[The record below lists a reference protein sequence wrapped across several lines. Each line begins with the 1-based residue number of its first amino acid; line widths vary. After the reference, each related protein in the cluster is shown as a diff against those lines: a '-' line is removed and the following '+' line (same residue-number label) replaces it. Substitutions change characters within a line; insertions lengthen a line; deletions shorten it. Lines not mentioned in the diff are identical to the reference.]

1 MKLGFVTPRYGK
13 EIAGGAETLVR
24 ELAEKLSLQHEIEIF
39 TTCAVDNRTWDNVL
53 KPGVTKEENIKI
65 NRFLVSP
72 RDLEVWIPRQIAISE
87 GQRLSL
93 SDQLSWMEHGVNS
106 LDLYSELVKRK
117 DEFTVFMFAPYLFGT
132 SFYGALAVK
141 EKAFLIPCLHD
152 EEYAYLEITK
162 HLFLETK
169 GSLFNSLPEKELAE
183 KLYGQESIRGGVVG
197 MGFEMLSKSYIDS
210 LEKIT
215 TIQNKKIPEKYIICV
230 GRKETGKNAH
240 TLLDYFVASK
250 ENNQIP
256 KDLSIILVGGGSFE
270 DLLRPQ
276 FKDRS
281 DIIDLSYI
289 SESEKQSLIKYASCL
304 VQPSVLE
311 SFSIVLME
319 AWRLG
324 TPVIVNAAGA
334 VTKHHT
340 EISGGGLWFDDDQE
354 LAACINQIL
363 DPEIRS
369 DLSLA
374 GYRYVESEFAW
385 EEVVN
390 RFNSLLLGITL
401 KKN

>member
-1 MKLGFVTPRYGK
+1 M
-13 EIAGGAETLVR
+13 
-24 ELAEKLSLQHEIEIF
+24 
-39 TTCAVDNRTWDNVL
+39 
-53 KPGVTKEENIKI
+53 
-65 NRFLVSP
+65 
-72 RDLEVWIPRQIAISE
+72 
-87 GQRLSL
+87 
-93 SDQLSWMEHGVNS
+93 
-106 LDLYSELVKRK
+106 
-117 DEFTVFMFAPYLFGT
+117 
-132 SFYGALAVK
+132 
-141 EKAFLIPCLHD
+141 
-152 EEYAYLEITK
+152 
-162 HLFLETK
+162 
-169 GSLFNSLPEKELAE
+169 
-183 KLYGQESIRGGVVG
+183 
-197 MGFEMLSKSYIDS
+197 
-210 LEKIT
+210 
-215 TIQNKKIPEKYIICV
+215 
-230 GRKETGKNAH
+230 
-240 TLLDYFVASK
+240 LDYFVASK